1 MGTLEND
8 MSCLLESVQFLG
20 NDKNQMVQAL
30 EHLSEMVLQG
40 IYIYS
45 CNVLICN
52 KQIIVK
58 NKLKFLNF
66 KIINSSKTY
75 FLDAS
80 NF

>member
-40 IYIYS
+40 IYIYIH
-45 CNVLICN
+45 VM
-52 KQIIVK
+52 
-58 NKLKFLNF
+58 
-66 KIINSSKTY
+66 Y
-75 FLDAS
+75 
-80 NF
+80 